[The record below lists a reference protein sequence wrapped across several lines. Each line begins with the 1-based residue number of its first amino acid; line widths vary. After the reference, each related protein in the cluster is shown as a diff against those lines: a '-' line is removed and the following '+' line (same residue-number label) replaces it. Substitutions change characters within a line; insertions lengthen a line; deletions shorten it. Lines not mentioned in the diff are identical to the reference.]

1 MAQNLHDLGQQTQSG
16 LIHSSFDD
24 TVQNSSGLLFT
35 VPTTA
40 GSGQEDTS
48 SCCHVAAPLG
58 TLSNQ
63 KSILELTNLLVSGE
77 DKAHPADTA
86 IFLGLG
92 GVVSCL
98 SCRLC
103 CGFSQL
109 QGHVIVLGLP
119 FLLFSFA
126 SCLLF

>member
-1 MAQNLHDLGQQTQSG
+1 MAQNLCDLGQQAQSR
-16 LIHSSFDD
+16 LIHSGFDD
-24 TVQNSSGLLFT
+24 TLQNSSGLLFA

-48 SCCHVAAPLG
+48 SCYHVAAPVG

-63 KSILELTNLLVSGE
+63 KSILELTNLLASGE

-109 QGHVIVLGLP
+109 RGHVIVLGLP